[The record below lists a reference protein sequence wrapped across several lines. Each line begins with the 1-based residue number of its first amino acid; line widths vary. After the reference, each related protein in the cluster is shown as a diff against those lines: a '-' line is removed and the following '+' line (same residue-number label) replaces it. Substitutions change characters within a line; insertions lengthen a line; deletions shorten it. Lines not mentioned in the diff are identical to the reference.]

1 MNLAKWLTAAAV
13 ALTLILGVCSDMNA
27 KPDLAAERVKV
38 EKVIRASIEWAM
50 NKDKD
55 LLYRSFV
62 NDSTLFY
69 FSPDNA
75 GTIRGFDAFK
85 QLVEQIFM
93 NPAFRAVGSEFKDLE
108 IHFSRSGD
116 VAWYSCILNDRN
128 TWNGRPSNWE
138 NVRWTGVLEKR
149 GGNWVIV
156 QMHFSYSEE
165 DMLKRM
171 QPEQQPPAAE

>member
-1 MNLAKWLTAAAV
+1 MDLVKWPIAIAV
-13 ALTLILGVCSDMNA
+13 ALYLTLGVCSSVNA

-38 EKVIRASIEWAM
+38 EKVIRASIEWAT
-50 NKDKD
+50 NKDTA

-62 NDSTLFY
+62 RDSTLFW

-85 QLVEQIFM
+85 QQVEQIFM
-93 NPAFRAVGSEFKDLE
+93 NPAFKAVGSEFIDLDV
-108 IHFSRSGD
+108 HFSRSGD

-128 TWNGRPSNWE
+128 TWN
-138 NVRWTGVLEKR
+138 VRWTGVLEKR
-149 GGNWVIV
+149 DGNWVIM

-165 DMLKRM
+165 DMLKRL
-171 QPEQQPPAAE
+171 QPEQPNP

>member
-1 MNLAKWLTAAAV
+1 MNLVKCYAAITV
-13 ALTLILGVCSDMNA
+13 ALSLTLGVCSAVNA
-27 KPDLAAERVKV
+27 KPDVSAERAKV

-50 NKDKD
+50 NKDKA

-62 NDSTLFY
+62 NDSTLFW

-85 QLVEQIFM
+85 QQVEQIFM
-93 NPAFRAVGSEFKDLE
+93 NPAFKAVGSEFKDLNV
-108 IHFSRSGD
+108 HFSRSGD

-128 TWNGRPSNWE
+128 SWNGQPANWE

-149 GGNWVIV
+149 GGDWLIV

-171 QPEQQPPAAE
+171 RPEQAPPAGE

>member
-1 MNLAKWLTAAAV
+1 MDLLKWPIAIAV
-13 ALTLILGVCSDMNA
+13 ALYLTLGVCSSVNA

-38 EKVIRASIEWAM
+38 EKVIRASIEWAI
-50 NKDKD
+50 NKDTA

-62 NDSTLFY
+62 HDSTLFW

-85 QLVEQIFM
+85 QQVEQIFM
-93 NPAFRAVGSEFKDLE
+93 NPAFKAVGSEFIDLDV
-108 IHFSRSGD
+108 HFSCSGD

-128 TWNGRPSNWE
+128 TWNGQPANWE

-149 GGNWVIV
+149 DGNWLIM
-156 QMHFSYSEE
+156 QMHFSYAEE

-171 QPEQQPPAAE
+171 QPEQAPPVAE

>member
-1 MNLAKWLTAAAV
+1 MNLVKLSTAVVIALSLT
-13 ALTLILGVCSDMNA
+13 LGVCSAVDA
-27 KPDLAAERVKV
+27 KPNVAAEKAKV

-69 FSPDNA
+69 FSPDNG
-75 GTIRGFDAFK
+75 GTIRGFDQFK

-93 NPAFRAVGSEFKDLE
+93 NPAFKAVGSEFKDLD
-108 IHFSRSGD
+108 IHLSRSGD

-128 TWNGRPSNWE
+128 TWNGQPSNWE
-138 NVRWTGVLEKR
+138 NVRWTGVLEKHN
-149 GGNWVIV
+149 GNWVIV

-165 DMLKRM
+165 DMVRRM
-171 QPEQQPPAAE
+171 QPGEQPPK